1 MFTKRENEQ
10 TALFILRWSAR
21 VLGLMVLF
29 LLTLFYFTGGV
40 GSTEITAREYV
51 GLLFFP
57 VGVAIGFIVG
67 WRNELVGG
75 MISVLSVAAFYLLY
89 GLMLSGS
96 MRQGFAFIIFAI
108 PGILFLTYGVLI
120 RIWFPSNGY
129 RSLLVDN

>member
-29 LLTLFYFTGGV
+29 ILTLFYFTGGV
-40 GSTEITAREYV
+40 GSTEITVREYV

-57 VGVAIGFIVG
+57 VGLAIGFVVG
-67 WRNELVGG
+67 WRNELAGG

-89 GLMLSGS
+89 GLVLSGS
-96 MRQGFAFIIFAI
+96 IRQGTAFMIFAI

-120 RIWFPSNGY
+120 RIWFPPDGY
-129 RSLLVDN
+129 RVSW